1 MKDDPAQEEA
11 TLMVCDGCDYNLAH
25 FQCAGKR
32 VFPTEEWFCFACVA
46 QAREQAEIDKLALKL
61 RNKIR
66 NERRKAQLQCSS
78 SSKSTSSDTLPV

>member
-1 MKDDPAQEEA
+1 LKDDPAEEEA

-46 QAREQAEIDKLALKL
+46 
-61 RNKIR
+61 
-66 NERRKAQLQCSS
+66 
-78 SSKSTSSDTLPV
+78 